1 MQFRIVGQMS
11 TPSATG
17 MIAPAGSVLID
28 AANALEAMARAQS
41 AGWTVLRVEPLDN
54 APLTDMVDNETGA
67 EGVAKTFD
75 LILFAQELLS
85 LLDAGLKLPEA
96 ISTLVR
102 KDARRGQLDVLAN
115 LQSRMNEGKRFS
127 DCLEAS
133 PHVFPPLFVA
143 TVRAAE
149 TSGSLP
155 AALKKF
161 VTYAEQ
167 FIALRRKVVG
177 ALIYPTI
184 VLCVG
189 GAVSLFLIGF
199 VVPRF
204 SAVYESTGRDLPWLS
219 MMLLGFGRWLS
230 QQGWVTLTILV
241 GLLVVAIATIRR
253 RKLRE
258 RVVQSILSI
267 PLLARP
273 SKTFRLSRMYRTL
286 ALLLEAGIPI
296 AKALPKVRE
305 LLLPHERSA
314 LDQVERH
321 IATGKSMSE
330 ALMETGLSTTIADSL
345 IRTGERTGQ
354 LADMF
359 GRAARFHEEELERQ
373 IDYASRVIE
382 PLLMAALG
390 LLIGGIVVLLYLPI
404 FDLASSF

>member
-1 MQFRIVGQMS
+1 MQFRIVGQMA
-11 TPSATG
+11 TPRSIG
-17 MIAPAGSVLID
+17 GSAPADSVLIEAESASD
-28 AANALEAMARAQS
+28 AMAHAQS
-41 AGWTVLRVEPLDN
+41 AGWTVLRVETAD
-54 APLTDMVDNETGA
+54 GA
-67 EGVAKTFD
+67 AAKGASDALSDADAAKSFD
-75 LILFAQELLS
+75 LILFVQELLS

-96 ISTLVR
+96 IATLVR
-102 KDARRGQLDVLAN
+102 KDVRRGQRNVLVI
-115 LQSRMNEGKRFS
+115 LQARMNEGKRFS

-133 PHVFPPLFVA
+133 PLVFPPLFVA

-177 ALIYPTI
+177 ALIYPAI
-184 VLCVG
+184 VLAVG

-219 MMLLGFGRWLS
+219 MLLLGFGRWLN
-230 QQGWVTLTILV
+230 QHGAVA
-241 GLLVVAIATIRR
+241 LVVLGVVTAFVALAARR
-253 RKLRE
+253 RTLRE
-258 RVVQSILSI
+258 RLVQAILSV
-267 PLLARP
+267 PVLARP

-305 LLLPHERSA
+305 LLLPLERGA
-314 LDQVERH
+314 LDEVERQ

-330 ALMETGLSTTIADSL
+330 ALAETGLSTAIADSL

-382 PLLMAALG
+382 PLLMALLG